1 MIVCVCQRVS
11 DRDIVKAVD
20 EGVSSFDALQA
31 QTGLGSHCGSCHDCA
46 REIFD
51 EACARRHAGGG
62 GHVPFASIRPCIGT
76 A

>member
-20 EGVSSFDALQA
+20 EGVCSFDTLRA

-51 EACARRHAGGG
+51 EACARRCAGAA
-62 GHVPFASIRPCIGT
+62 GHTPFASILPCVG
-76 A
+76 AA